1 MRLPGW
7 LGRIGDDLRDA
18 QVREWGWNGAFSL
31 ATRQFNELICLAL
44 WMTIQYMNQM
54 TYRMPHPEGLKK
66 FYVFG
71 TIL

>member
-1 MRLPGW
+1 MLLPGW

-44 WMTIQYMNQM
+44 WMTIQYDYMSHVI
-54 TYRMPHPEGLKK
+54 RLVVG
-66 FYVFG
+66 VR
-71 TIL
+71 